1 MKIWPE
7 ECENVAREGCVCAS
21 GAVFTHSHIHTF
33 NWEGRLRKVKT
44 GQEEGEDRSFTHS
57 HIHTFTHSHITTFTH
72 SHIHTY
78 THSHIHTFTHSNWEG
93 WLRKVKTGQEEDEDR
108 SRGR

>member
-1 MKIWPE
+1 MWHPAKRKVKMWQE
-7 ECENVAREGCVCAS
+7 KRQNVARERCGFVT

-57 HIHTFTHSHITTFTH
+57 HIYTFTHYHIHTFNSFTH
-72 SHIHTY
+72 SHIHT
-78 THSHIHTFTHSNWEG
+78 FKLGGLAEEG
-93 WLRKVKTGQEEDEDR
+93 EDR